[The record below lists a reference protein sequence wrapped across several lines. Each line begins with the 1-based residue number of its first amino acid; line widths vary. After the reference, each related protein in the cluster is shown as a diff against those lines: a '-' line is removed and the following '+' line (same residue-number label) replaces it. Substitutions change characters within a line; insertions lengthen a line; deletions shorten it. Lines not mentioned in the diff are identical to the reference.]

1 MVAILKFTV
10 KDCDPANG
18 EPDSDEGYDQ
28 LDLEDLG
35 ILVSSQVPWIL
46 HGSNKGIKTKNIFV
60 KERFKKKSGIFQI
73 WSATTHPPL

>member
-46 HGSNKGIKTKNIFV
+46 HGSNKGIKTKKYF
-60 KERFKKKSGIFQI
+60 R
-73 WSATTHPPL
+73 